1 MLPNLVV
8 YGFMFGSSLRF
19 TCSRVRPLYLA
30 DYWLIPEKASL
41 VPILVL
47 VPNGLLC
54 VYRASFGVGR
64 YNERLSCLG
73 AHMVR

>member
-8 YGFMFGSSLRF
+8 YGLMFGSSLRF
-19 TCSRVRPLYLA
+19 TCSRFRPLFLA

-47 VPNGLLC
+47 VPNGLACCCAYTAQVL
-54 VYRASFGVGR
+54 V
-64 YNERLSCLG
+64 LG
-73 AHMVR
+73 AIMKD

>member
-1 MLPNLVV
+1 MV

-19 TCSRVRPLYLA
+19 TCSRFRPPYLA

-47 VPNGLLC
+47 VPNGLACCCAYTAQVL
-54 VYRASFGVGR
+54 V
-64 YNERLSCLG
+64 LG
-73 AHMVR
+73 AIMKD

>member
-8 YGFMFGSSLRF
+8 YSLMFGSSLRF
-19 TCSRVRPLYLA
+19 TCSRFRPLYLA

-47 VPNGLLC
+47 VPNGLACCCAYTAQVL
-54 VYRASFGVGR
+54 VW
-64 YNERLSCLG
+64 G
-73 AHMVR
+73 AIMKD